1 MKVVKETIWNIVE
14 HVTIRTLLERFKASK
29 ENIHCMHGLKYAVD
43 VDGELREF
51 HNSWN
56 WIQTQN
62 LEKKL
67 YVIDYVEQNTYLT

>member
-1 MKVVKETIWNIVE
+1 
-14 HVTIRTLLERFKASK
+14 
-29 ENIHCMHGLKYAVD
+29 MHGLKYAVD
-43 VDGELREF
+43 VDSELREF

-67 YVIDYVEQNTYLT
+67 YVIDYAEQNTYLT

>member
-1 MKVVKETIWNIVE
+1 MKIVKETIWNVVE
-14 HVTIRTLLERFKASK
+14 HVTVRTLLERFKASGGDV
-29 ENIHCMHGLKYAVD
+29 HCMHGLKYAVD
-43 VDGELREF
+43 VDSELCEF

-62 LEKKL
+62 LEKRL